1 MVRSAHAHDRAL
13 HMVAGGVR
21 CLAVLAA
28 DFELQRGSNDKL
40 RRLDRTAQFCA
51 ADVLIGRRINHQV
64 VLLVLLLLAGCA
76 HGLQVFK
83 GCWLDR
89 VGGQAA
95 VESNAPA
102 RYRPEI
108 LLNFMAPPMS

>member
-1 MVRSAHAHDRAL
+1 MVS
-13 HMVAGGVR
+13 GGVR

-51 ADVLIGRRINHQV
+51 ADVLIGRGINHQV

-76 HGLQVFK
+76 HGLQVFE
-83 GCWLDR
+83 GCGSTVL
-89 VGGQAA
+89 AA
-95 VESNAPA
+95 RAVVESNAPA

-108 LLNFMAPPMS
+108 LLNFMAPPVLGPHKLGAEGQQQ